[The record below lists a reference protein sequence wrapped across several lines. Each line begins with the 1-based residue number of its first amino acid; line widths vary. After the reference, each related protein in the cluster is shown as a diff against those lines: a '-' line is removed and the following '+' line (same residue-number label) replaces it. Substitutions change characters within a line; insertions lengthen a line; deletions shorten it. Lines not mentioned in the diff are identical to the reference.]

1 MLQRDAHFYICG
13 GVPPMGSVRPRP
25 RLCSPP
31 PPHTGTAMG
40 RDVVGALQRAV
51 AAHGQMSD
59 AAAEGY
65 VKELQAKGRL
75 MQELWS

>member
-13 GVPPMGSVRPRP
+13 
-25 RLCSPP
+25 
-31 PPHTGTAMG
+31 GTAMG

-75 MQELWS
+75 TQELWS